1 MAHFRTRRLLLRGMC
16 MKKLL
21 LLAAAAAGALAF
33 FKKQRDAELDQAIWE
48 EPRDL

>member
-1 MAHFRTRRLLLRGMC
+1 MAHFPALPEEIT

-21 LLAAAAAGALAF
+21 LLATVAAGVLSF
-33 FKKQRDAELDQAIWE
+33 LKKQRDAELDQAIWE